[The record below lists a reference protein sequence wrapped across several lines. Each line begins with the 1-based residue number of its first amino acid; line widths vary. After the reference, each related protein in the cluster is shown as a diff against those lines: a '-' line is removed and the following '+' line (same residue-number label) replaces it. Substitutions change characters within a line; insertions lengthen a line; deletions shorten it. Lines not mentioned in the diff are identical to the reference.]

1 MRKHNGP
8 SYNNLSLVQLVL
20 LALSG
25 GSMILRVRAT
35 LPLSLVGLA
44 GMYVCGL
51 MMLGISL
58 YIGRRFFE
66 FDAKRRSRR
75 RLRGE
80 DSRLLTMA
88 AVGFYG
94 LSSGFLGGL
103 AILGFALGFT
113 PNPTVSAVGAV
124 VLGAAMLLI
133 HTAGILGFAANKM
146 WLPALLLTLL
156 MLALIYTGARQLFSH
171 LGIP

>member
-1 MRKHNGP
+1 MTKHNGP
-8 SYNNLSLVQLVL
+8 TYNSLSLAQLVL
-20 LALSG
+20 LVLSAV
-25 GSMILRVRAT
+25 SMILRVRAAG
-35 LPLSLVGLA
+35 LLSFIGLA
-44 GMYVCGL
+44 GMYLCGL
-51 MMLGISL
+51 AMLGNAL
-58 YIGRRFFE
+58 CMGQQFLEYG
-66 FDAKRRSRR
+66 AKHNRR
-75 RLRGE
+75 RTSSGE
-80 DSRLLTMA
+80 GSRLLTLA
-88 AVGFYG
+88 ALGFYG
-94 LSSGFLGGL
+94 LSSGLLGGL

-133 HTAGILGFAANKM
+133 YTAGILGFAANKM